1 MKYKTSIVL
10 AFFESE
16 GLPKPLVEFRFHPE
30 RKWRFDFAFLDDDDE
45 LGVLFPKV
53 AIEVQGGLFIQGR
66 HNRGAAL
73 RLEHEKLNTAAEL
86 GWRILYLEPQNL
98 CLVDTVKLI
107 KRCLGI

>member
-30 RKWRFDFAFLDDDDE
+30 RKWRFDFAWPEPIGLSA
-45 LGVLFPKV
+45 LAV
-53 AIEVQGGLFIQGR
+53 EVQGGLFIQGR

-73 RLEHEKLNTAAEL
+73 RLEHEKLNAAAEL